1 MNLYIIIIVLI
12 LLILYNIQGT
22 IVTSLSSNTEYSIG
36 IVNNDITLK
45 FTKLLVKLSKLNIK
59 LIYYSKSNELLS
71 DLNNNVIQFGI
82 DNENN
87 YLDGYLGLNSYKNN
101 KLDNLRH
108 ITGIYYNYYYFITN
122 IISNN
127 NLNNISNI
135 HDLKDFYKNNKRHF
149 IVGTEELYSV
159 SFNGLMILL
168 YMYGLKPI
176 NISSRDKNKVY
187 DEYTIFYMNLDIDTL
202 MNDFNN
208 NKCDGIFLLNIYN
221 YSYIRK
227 LIDNKDV
234 LFLDITFKDTPLD
247 RLYNYFYT
255 KNVTIS
261 NYNED
266 LDSTYTF
273 VSKSVKFVLLSNN
286 KVDNNV
292 VYKLTETYYKN
303 NTILIN
309 NLLENDSENS
319 YNTEEHNIFEPID
332 MIFSDTN
339 SKIHPGAHKYIESL
353 GFIIKKKNPLFKPI
367 SNIFLDDSELQLDFY
382 ENNKKTIKHYWKYDK
397 IGLNNFLI

>member
-59 LIYYSKSNELLS
+59 IIYYTKSTELLS

-87 YLDGYLGLNSYKNN
+87 YLDSYLGLNSYKSN
-101 KLDNLRH
+101 KLVNLRH

-122 IISNN
+122 ILSKN
-127 NLNNISNI
+127 NLNNISSI

-247 RLYNYFYT
+247 SLYNYFYT

-273 VSKSVKFVLLSNN
+273 VSKAVKFVLLSNN
-286 KVDNNV
+286 KVDNSI
-292 VYKLTETYYKN
+292 VYKLMESYYKN

-309 NLLENDSENS
+309 NILENDSENS

-332 MIFSDTN
+332 MIFSDNN
-339 SKIHPGAHKYIESL
+339 SKIHPGAYKYIKSL
-353 GFIIKKKNPLFKPI
+353 GFIMNQQTSIFESNI
-367 SNIFLDDSELQLDFY
+367 NIFLDNSELQLDLY
-382 ENNKKTIKHYWKYDK
+382 ENNKKTIKNYWKYDK